1 MSFNQPFNYDTQRG
15 VWSLELQKAPKGEFA
30 QCGIKI
36 TIDPGIPTG
45 EKGAFYQTK
54 EPSGLMGSTVEIR
67 CFDNLS
73 SWTSVVTFDL
83 ATLFEKL
90 IEVMPKNKMFDETF
104 VLSESD
110 VMRVKNTET
119 KKQV

>member
-1 MSFNQPFNYDTQRG
+1 MNFNKPFNYDANTG
-15 VWSLELQKAPKGEFA
+15 KWSLELQKAPKGEFA

-54 EPSGLMGSTVEIR
+54 EPSGLMGGTIEIR

-73 SWTSVVTFDL
+73 SWTSSVTFDL

-90 IEVMPKNKMFDETF
+90 IENFPKDKMAKETF
-104 VLSESD
+104 VLSEHDIKAVDS
-110 VMRVKNTET
+110 K
-119 KKQV
+119 